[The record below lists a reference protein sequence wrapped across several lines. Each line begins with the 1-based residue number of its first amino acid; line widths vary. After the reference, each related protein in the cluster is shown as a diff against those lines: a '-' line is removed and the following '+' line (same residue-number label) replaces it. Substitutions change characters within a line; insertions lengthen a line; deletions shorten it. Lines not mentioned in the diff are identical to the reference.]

1 MAVKC
6 LFIDPPPPVPR
17 PITWG
22 GRAVEYILAV
32 GWDHVAAGLC
42 TSTKCVQAKT
52 FIDKGY
58 VVLHPKYKTHR
69 PCINY
74 VADYYLKT
82 HKPKTTKID

>member
-6 LFIDPPPPVPR
+6 IFLDPPPPIPS
-17 PITWG
+17 PITWS
-22 GRAVEYILAV
+22 GRAVEYISSV

-52 FIDKGY
+52 FIDKGL